1 MMTDAEIEEYR
12 GRLKALKDHLEGAG
26 QVTIEPNCTDAA
38 GRRDEDFQPL
48 NEMYQA
54 IASGRNKNRGRV
66 IKQIKAALELIERY
80 PDEYGLC
87 QECEE
92 PIPRG
97 RQLDALCAPLRALS
111 IRTRRAHQW
120 PYKKKSNRLPLTRI
134 QDPPHMR
141 FGPGVQV

>member
-1 MMTDAEIEEYR
+1 MMTDAEIEKYR
-12 GRLKALKDHLEGAG
+12 GRLSAQDHLEGAG

-48 NEMYQA
+48 NEGIRRLHRA
-54 IASGRNKNRGRV
+54 ETRIAVDNQTNQGRFRV
-66 IKQIKAALELIERY
+66 DRTL

-87 QECEE
+87 QECE

-97 RQLDALCAPLRALS
+97 AQLDALCAPLRALS
-111 IRTRRAHQW
+111 IELEEPISGLQE
-120 PYKKKSNRLPLTRI
+120 KSNRLPLTHPN
-134 QDPPHMR
+134 PPHMR

>member
-1 MMTDAEIEEYR
+1 MTDAEIEEYR

-92 PIPRG
+92 PIPKG
-97 RQLDALCAPLRALS
+97 RLNLMPYAPLCVRCQSELEEPIS
-111 IRTRRAHQW
+111 GHTR
-120 PYKKKSNRLPLTRI
+120 KSLTDYR
-134 QDPPHMR
+134 
-141 FGPGVQV
+141 